1 MRMAGSEPP
10 RHGQL
15 DGRRARGLQG
25 LAACGESAR
34 HAMPAWTKRRLL
46 DQTGCGPRSLARAG
60 GYTPPE
66 PPAEDADTQQ
76 PSPVAEGV
84 AEAKRQMVELRSAE
98 AAGRQLQGWAGDAAH
113 GGGGAAS
120 RTPDA
125 DAPATTI
132 ELRLPHPR
140 ARRVAGRRH
149 PTGRAPGRAGPSP
162 RHGVVRRRGRAG
174 GPSVF
179 LIKLVFIVENI
190 S

>member
-140 ARRVAGRRH
+140 VRDHCARPPLWSRRH
-149 PTGRAPGRAGPSP
+149 LRRQATPSAGPRGP
-162 RHGVVRRRGRAG
+162 RAARTLGLRVWPG
-174 GPSVF
+174 S
-179 LIKLVFIVENI
+179 L
-190 S
+190 

>member
-132 ELRLPHPR
+132 ELRLPHP
-140 ARRVAGRRH
+140 
-149 PTGRAPGRAGPSP
+149 
-162 RHGVVRRRGRAG
+162 
-174 GPSVF
+174 
-179 LIKLVFIVENI
+179 
-190 S
+190 